1 MFIFFSEKNISEQND
16 LRFCWDTVA
25 KEGLKIW
32 GAYCTIKNSPRVTLY
47 YGLLSKYFKTHE
59 FSISHISII
68 EVPLFLFIFPIQSQD
83 FMDRPWHYRTIQ
95 TIKFY
100 RYFLI
105 VKSMVLTIKSIVNL
119 KSQLHVFLPTKM
131 KKISQISVY
140 LQLHAC
146 HLETT
151 FLHGKSSSKFDV
163 N

>member
-59 FSISHISII
+59 FSVSHISII

-95 TIKFY
+95 TFQIY

-105 VKSMVLTIKSIVNL
+105 VKPMVLTIKSIATW
-119 KSQLHVFLPTKM
+119 KSHLHVFW
-131 KKISQISVY
+131 SWV
-140 LQLHAC
+140 
-146 HLETT
+146 LERS
-151 FLHGKSSSKFDV
+151 LER
-163 N
+163 